1 MAANW
6 GKKEDH
12 KAILATTDSEGVTTA
27 VWRWLP
33 ARERKKTTRSS
44 LATAGSDGVM
54 TAVWRWLLTG
64 GRQKTTRPP

>member
-12 KAILATTDSEGVTTA
+12 KATLATADSEGVTTA

-33 ARERKKTTRSS
+33 TEDEGDHEETPATADKEGAVTGVWRKKEVRE
-44 LATAGSDGVM
+44 ATPRDS
-54 TAVWRWLLTG
+54 
-64 GRQKTTRPP
+64 